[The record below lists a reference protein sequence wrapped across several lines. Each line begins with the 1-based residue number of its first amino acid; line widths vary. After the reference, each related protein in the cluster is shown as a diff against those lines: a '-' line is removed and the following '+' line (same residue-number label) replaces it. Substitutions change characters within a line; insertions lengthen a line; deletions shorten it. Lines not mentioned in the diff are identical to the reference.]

1 MEEEEKSTEK
11 KCLGPMECKESDPRI
26 HECCILNG
34 GFHTEPK
41 PGYKGPVLIIEDE
54 MVIPKKR

>member
-1 MEEEEKSTEK
+1 MSENEK
-11 KCLGPMECKESDPRI
+11 KCLGPMKCKESDPRI